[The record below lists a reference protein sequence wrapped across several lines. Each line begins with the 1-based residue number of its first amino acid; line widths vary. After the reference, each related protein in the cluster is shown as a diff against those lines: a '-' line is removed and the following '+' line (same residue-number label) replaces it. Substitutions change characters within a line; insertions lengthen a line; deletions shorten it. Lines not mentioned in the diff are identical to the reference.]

1 MSATHDKLAEG
12 GVAKVLVLPLKA
24 TYFDQIAAGTKP
36 EEFRLATPYW
46 RKRLAGRT
54 YDRIVLTKGY
64 PPTGDTSRRMELP
77 WRGCRLTTITHEFF
91 GLEPVEV
98 FAIAVSAPTPSHL
111 APDALKGQAS

>member
-1 MSATHDKLAEG
+1 MTTLT
-12 GVAKVLVLPLKA
+12 LPLKA

-46 RKRLAGRT
+46 SKRLAGRT

-64 PPTGDTSRRMELP
+64 PPAGDTSRRMELP

-91 GLEPVEV
+91 GLDTVEV
-98 FAIAVSAPTPSHL
+98 IAIAVAAPSPTATDVSQYSKPDR
-111 APDALKGQAS
+111 APGEDGFPYG